1 MLEVPAVNVQVLVLL
16 TAILTFVSTL
26 AGGFVALRATT
37 HVGMIIALGA
47 GVRIGAAFFDLAPE
61 SARELGSLDS
71 AMLWA
76 GVGFLAFY
84 ILERLTLLHVGHEH
98 GQVLDRHEHVGIL
111 GAGGMSVHSFL
122 DGVAIGAAFHAGA
135 EIGLVV
141 ALVVVLHDFS
151 DGIGTVSVLV
161 ANASSRRTAIRW
173 LVVDA
178 AAPMLGALVTFAL
191 TFDSGVLGALL
202 GIFVG
207 FFLYVGGA
215 ELLPEAHRKER
226 SGWVMIATVFG
237 AVFIYAATK
246 LVQI

>member
-1 MLEVPAVNVQVLVLL
+1 MNTQVIVLL
-16 TAILTFVSTL
+16 VALTTFLSTM
-26 AGGFVALRATT
+26 AGGLVALRTTT
-37 HVGMIIALGA
+37 HIGVVIALGA

-61 SARELGSLDS
+61 SARVLGSLDD

-122 DGVAIGAAFHAGA
+122 DGIAIGAAFHAGT
-135 EIGLVV
+135 EIGLIV
-141 ALVVVLHDFS
+141 AVVVVLHDFS
-151 DGIGTVSVLV
+151 DGIGTVSVLM
-161 ANASSRRTAIRW
+161 ANDATRRTAFRW
-173 LVVDA
+173 LVLDA
-178 AAPMLGALVTFAL
+178 VAPMAGALVAFAL
-191 TFDSGVLGALL
+191 TIEGPALGALL

-215 ELLPEAHRKER
+215 ELLPEAHRRER
-226 SGWVMIATVFG
+226 SGWVMIATVAG
-237 AVFIYAATK
+237 AVFIYAATH
-246 LVQI
+246 VVTI

>member
-1 MLEVPAVNVQVLVLL
+1 VPLVNTLVIVLATAL
-16 TAILTFVSTL
+16 TTFVSTM
-26 AGGFVALRATT
+26 AGGLVALRVTKHIGA
-37 HVGMIIALGA
+37 VIALGA

-61 SARELGSLDS
+61 SARELGSLDA

-122 DGVAIGAAFHAGA
+122 DGVAIGAAFHAGT
-135 EIGLVV
+135 ELGLIV
-141 ALVVVLHDFS
+141 ALVVVLHVFS

-161 ANASSRRTAIRW
+161 ANDSSRRTAFRW

-178 AAPMLGALVTFAL
+178 VAPMIGALVTFGI
-191 TFDSGVLGALL
+191 TFEGPVLGALL
-202 GIFVG
+202 GVFVG

-226 SGWVMIATVFG
+226 SSWVMLATVAG
-237 AVFIYAATK
+237 AVFIYVATR
-246 LVQI
+246 VAV

>member
-1 MLEVPAVNVQVLVLL
+1 MSVPVIVAVI
-16 TAILTFVSTL
+16 AFITFLATL
-26 AGGFVALRATT
+26 AGGVFALRTTT
-37 HVGMIIALGA
+37 HIGVVIALGA

-61 SARELGSLDS
+61 SARALGSLDS

-76 GVGFLAFY
+76 GIGFLAFY

-98 GQVLDRHEHVGIL
+98 GQILDRHEHVGIL

-122 DGVAIGAAFHAGA
+122 DGVAIGAAFHAGT
-135 EIGLVV
+135 EIGLIV

-151 DGIGTVSVLV
+151 DGIGTVSILM
-161 ANASSRRTAIRW
+161 ANNATRRTAFRW

-178 AAPMLGALVTFAL
+178 IAPMVGALVAFAINVE
-191 TFDSGVLGALL
+191 GPALGALL

-226 SGWVMIATVFG
+226 SGWVMIATVAG
-237 AVFIYAATK
+237 ALFIYAATH
-246 LVQI
+246 VVTI

>member
-1 MLEVPAVNVQVLVLL
+1 MTISLLVPLVAL
-16 TAILTFVSTL
+16 TTFASTL
-26 AGGFVALRATT
+26 IGGVVALRATT

-61 SARELGSLDS
+61 SARELGSLDD
-71 AMLWA
+71 AMVWA

-122 DGVAIGAAFHAGA
+122 DGVAIGAAFHAGIQ
-135 EIGLVV
+135 IGVLI

-151 DGIGTVSVLV
+151 DGIGTVSILI
-161 ANASSRRTAIRW
+161 ANSASRATAIRW
-173 LVVDA
+173 LVIDA
-178 AAPMLGALVTFAL
+178 AAPLVGALVTFAL
-191 TFDSGVLGALL
+191 VIEGPVLGALL

-215 ELLPEAHRKER
+215 ELLPEAHRQER
-226 SGWVMIATVFG
+226 SSWVMIATVFG
-237 AVFIYAATK
+237 AVFIYAATRF
-246 LVQI
+246 VQI

>member
-1 MLEVPAVNVQVLVLL
+1 MSTPVLVVLV
-16 TAILTFVSTL
+16 AFLTFGSTML
-26 AGGFVALRATT
+26 GGLVALRATT
-37 HVGMIIALGA
+37 HIGVIIALGA

-61 SARELGSLDS
+61 SARSLGSLDS
-71 AMLWA
+71 AMIWA

-84 ILERLTLLHVGHEH
+84 ILERLTLLHLGHET

-135 EIGLVV
+135 QIGLIV
-141 ALVVVLHDFS
+141 AVVVVLHDFS
-151 DGIGTVSVLV
+151 DGIGTVGVLV
-161 ANASSRRTAIRW
+161 ANDSSRRVAFRW
-173 LVVDA
+173 LVIDA
-178 AAPMLGALVTFAL
+178 AAPMVGALLTFAL
-191 TFDSGVLGALL
+191 TIEGDVLGAML

-226 SGWVMIATVFG
+226 SDWVMIATVIG
-237 AVFIYAATK
+237 ACFIYGATRV
-246 LVQI
+246 VQL

>member
-1 MLEVPAVNVQVLVLL
+1 MPVVTIDLVVLAVAAV
-16 TAILTFVSTL
+16 TFLSTM
-26 AGGFVALRATT
+26 AGGIFALRTT
-37 HVGMIIALGA
+37 AHIGVVIALGA

-61 SARELGSLDS
+61 SARELGSLDE

-76 GVGFLAFY
+76 GIGFLAFY

-122 DGVAIGAAFHAGA
+122 DGVAIGAAFHAGT
-135 EIGLVV
+135 ELGLIV
-141 ALVVVLHDFS
+141 AAVVVLHDFS
-151 DGIGTVSVLV
+151 DGIGTVSVLL
-161 ANASSRRTAIRW
+161 ANDASRRTAFRW
-173 LVVDA
+173 LLADA
-178 AAPMLGALVTFAL
+178 VAPVIGALL
-191 TFDSGVLGALL
+191 TFTLTVEGPVLGALL

-226 SGWVMIATVFG
+226 SGWVMLATIAG
-237 AVFIYAATK
+237 ALFIYGATR
-246 LVQI
+246 ITI

>member
-1 MLEVPAVNVQVLVLL
+1 MNVLVMSI
-16 TAILTFVSTL
+16 AVVTFLSTL

-37 HVGMIIALGA
+37 HVGLIIALGA

-61 SARELGSLDS
+61 SAKELGSLDG

-76 GVGFLAFY
+76 GIGFLAFY

-111 GAGGMSVHSFL
+111 GAGGMSLHSLL

-135 EIGLVV
+135 EIGLLV
-141 ALVVVLHDFS
+141 AVVVVLHDFS
-151 DGIGTVSVLV
+151 DGIGTVSVLM
-161 ANASSRRTAIRW
+161 ANSATRRTARLW

-178 AAPMLGALVTFAL
+178 AAPMLGALLTFAIS
-191 TFDSGVLGALL
+191 FDSQVLGALL

-215 ELLPEAHRKER
+215 ELLPEAHRKES
-226 SGWVMIATVFG
+226 SGWVMIATIVG
-237 AVFIYAATK
+237 AVFIYGATH

>member
-1 MLEVPAVNVQVLVLL
+1 MPV
-16 TAILTFVSTL
+16 VSTVL
-26 AGGFVALRATT
+26 IVPLVAFTTFLSTMAGGVFALRTKT
-37 HVGMIIALGA
+37 HIGVVIALGA

-61 SARELGSLDS
+61 SARELDSLDN

-76 GVGFLAFY
+76 GLGFLAFY

-122 DGVAIGAAFHAGA
+122 DGVAIGAAFHAGI

-151 DGIGTVSVLV
+151 DGIGTVSVLL
-161 ANASSRRTAIRW
+161 ANHSSRRTAFRW
-173 LVVDA
+173 LVADA
-178 AAPMLGALVTFAL
+178 VAPMLGALVAFAI
-191 TFDSGVLGALL
+191 TIEGSVLGAIL

-215 ELLPEAHRKER
+215 ELLPEAHRQER

-237 AVFIYAATK
+237 AAFIYVATRVVS
-246 LVQI
+246 L

>member
-1 MLEVPAVNVQVLVLL
+1 MSALLVPLV
-16 TAILTFVSTL
+16 AVSTFASTL
-26 AGGFVALRATT
+26 LGGFVALRATRHT
-37 HVGMIIALGA
+37 GVIIALGA

-61 SARELGSLDS
+61 SARLLGSLDE

-76 GVGFLAFY
+76 GIGFLAFY

-98 GQVLDRHEHVGIL
+98 GQVLDRHEHVGVL
-111 GAGGMSVHSFL
+111 GAGGMSVHSLL
-122 DGVAIGAAFHAGA
+122 DGVAIGASFHAGV
-135 EIGLVV
+135 EIGLLV

-161 ANASSRRTAIRW
+161 ANNASRATAVRW

-178 AAPMLGALVTFAL
+178 AAPLVGALATYAL
-191 TFDSGVLGALL
+191 TIEGTTLGALL

-215 ELLPEAHRKER
+215 ELLPEAHRQDR
-226 SGWVMIATVFG
+226 SSWVMIATVFG
-237 AVFIYAATK
+237 AGFIYVATR

>member
-1 MLEVPAVNVQVLVLL
+1 MNTEIVVVLVAL
-16 TAILTFVSTL
+16 TTFAATM
-26 AGGFVALRATT
+26 AGGVFALRVTS
-37 HVGMIIALGA
+37 HMGMVIALGA

-61 SARELGSLDS
+61 AARELNSLDT

-98 GQVLDRHEHVGIL
+98 GQVLDRHEHVGVL

-122 DGVAIGAAFHAGA
+122 DGVAIGAAFHAGT

-151 DGIGTVSVLV
+151 DGIGTVSVLL
-161 ANASSRRTAIRW
+161 ASGAPRRIAFRW
-173 LVVDA
+173 LVIDA
-178 AAPMLGALVTFAL
+178 GAPVVGALATFAL
-191 TFDSGVLGALL
+191 TVEGPTLGALL

-215 ELLPEAHRKER
+215 ELLPEAHRQER
-226 SGWVMIATVFG
+226 SSWVMLATIAG
-237 AVFIYAATK
+237 AVFIYVATR
-246 LVQI
+246 VAV